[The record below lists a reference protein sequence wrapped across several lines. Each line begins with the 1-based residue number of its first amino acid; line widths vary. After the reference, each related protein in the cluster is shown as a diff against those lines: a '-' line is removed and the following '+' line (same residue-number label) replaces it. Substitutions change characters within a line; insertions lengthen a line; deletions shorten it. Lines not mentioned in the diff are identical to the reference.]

1 MLAQIFE
8 AKSFQWRII
17 IRLFGKLLKSLTR
30 LENATWKFH
39 DAFLHPK
46 LFLQFSKSF
55 FFLFFFFCKMK
66 NTKETSGFCQLAIFF
81 WTIIIIWNAWQV
93 SSSRHP
99 NPRLWQKC
107 EKAQRST
114 MLRWIIYNFITRRSS
129 SPSSAELKLTFF
141 SSLRKKC
148 SLWS

>member
-1 MLAQIFE
+1 MENFSNLWLALKTRHE
-8 AKSFQWRII
+8 SFMT
-17 IRLFGKLLKSLTR
+17 LFCIQ
-30 LENATWKFH
+30 NCFFN
-39 DAFLHPK
+39 FLN
-46 LFLQFSKSF
+46 LF

-107 EKAQRST
+107 EKSQRST